1 MNPLI
6 QNKTLL
12 IACVVACF
20 GVFTTTQAVVPPPD
34 GGYPGFNTAEGQNAL
49 KNLTMGSGNTA
60 VGWYSLFSATT
71 ASSNTGLGAGTLAL
85 NSGDN
90 NTAAGVAAL
99 LLNTTGA
106 SNTAV
111 GFNTLLNNNTGA
123 SNTGVGAGALI
134 SNTFG
139 SFNTATGAFA
149 LFSDTSSGGNTATG
163 YNALFANTSGTENT
177 ATGIHA
183 LENNTIGMLNT
194 ATGTDALAGNATG
207 NNNTATGGFALWDN
221 TTGNNNTALGA
232 SALFNNM
239 TGSNNIALGATAGT
253 GVSTASN
260 VICIGIPG
268 ANVNDSLYVA
278 NVFETS
284 IDPDNLPVYI
294 DFTGRLGTQ
303 SSSRRFKDDI
313 TSMEKAS
320 EALLS
325 LRPVTFHYKNDVKT
339 TPQFGLI
346 AEEVAKVNPALVVPD
361 KEGKPYSVRYDQ
373 VNAMLLNE
381 FLKEHQAFLEEQCKV
396 ERLEKQVAALTA
408 GLQKV
413 TAQLATTNGAAGMR
427 SDIDGPS
434 REAGRSGSEQVNPSL
449 ADSR

>member
-1 MNPLI
+1 MKALSKTPIPLFLI
-6 QNKTLL
+6 GLMLGLL
-12 IACVVACF
+12 PKA
-20 GVFTTTQAVVPPPD
+20 QAVVPPPD

-49 KNLTMGSGNTA
+49 KNLTTGSGNTA
-60 VGWYSLFSATT
+60 VGWYSLFAATA

-85 NSGDN
+85 NTGDN
-90 NTAAGVAAL
+90 NTAAGLAAL
-99 LLNTTGA
+99 LLNTTGD

-123 SNTGVGAGALI
+123 SNTGVGVGALS
-134 SNTFG
+134 SNMFG
-139 SFNTATGAFA
+139 NFNTATGAFA
-149 LFSDTSSGGNTATG
+149 LFSSSGSGGNTANG
-163 YNALFANTSGTENT
+163 YNALFDNTTGTENT

-221 TTGNNNTALGA
+221 TTGNSNTALGA

-239 TGSNNIALGATAGT
+239 TGNNNIALGAAAGT

-268 ANVNDSLYVA
+268 ANVNDSFYVA

-284 IDPDNLPVYI
+284 IDPDNLPVLI

-320 EALLS
+320 EAILA
-325 LRPVTFHYKNDVKT
+325 LRPVTFHYKNDVKAR
-339 TPQFGLI
+339 PQFGLI
-346 AEEVAKVNPALVVPD
+346 AEEVAKVNSALVLPD
-361 KEGKPYSVRYDQ
+361 KEGKPYTVRYDA

-381 FLKEHQAFLEEQCKV
+381 FLKEHQKVQKLESALAAVEKRLEEQDAKI
-396 ERLEKQVAALTA
+396 ET
-408 GLQKV
+408 
-413 TAQLATTNGAAGMR
+413 
-427 SDIDGPS
+427 
-434 REAGRSGSEQVNPSL
+434 VNNKAELSKSAPQTVL
-449 ADSR
+449 NNQ

>member
-6 QNKTLL
+6 QDKTLFT
-12 IACVVACF
+12 ACVVAGF
-20 GVFTTTQAVVPPPD
+20 VAVATTQAFVPPPQ
-34 GGYPGFNTAEGQNAL
+34 GGYPGFNPAEGQNAL
-49 KNLTMGSGNTA
+49 KNLTTGSGNTA
-60 VGWYSLFSATT
+60 AGWFSLFSATT
-71 ASSNTGLGAGTLAL
+71 ASFNTGVGAGTLAL
-85 NSGDN
+85 NTGDS
-90 NTAAGVAAL
+90 NTATGTAAL
-99 LLNTTGA
+99 LLNTSGIA
-106 SNTAV
+106 NTAV
-111 GFNTLLNNNTGA
+111 GSTTLLNNSSGGDNTGLG
-123 SNTGVGAGALI
+123 TGALT

-149 LFSDTSSGGNTATG
+149 LFSNTGTGANTATG

-194 ATGTDALAGNATG
+194 GTGTYALAGNVAG
-207 NNNTATGGFALWDN
+207 NNNTAVGGFALWDSSF
-221 TTGNNNTALGA
+221 GNNNTALGA

-239 TGSNNIALGATAGT
+239 TGSNNIALGAAAGT
-253 GVSTASN
+253 GVSTANN

-268 ANVNDSLYVA
+268 ANVSDSFYVA

-284 IDPDNLPVYI
+284 IDPDNLPVLI

-303 SSSRRFKDDI
+303 SSSRRFKDGI

-320 EALLS
+320 EGLLL
-325 LRPVTFHYKNDVKT
+325 LRPVTFHYKNDVNAT
-339 TPQFGLI
+339 RQFGLI
-346 AEEVAKVNPALVVPD
+346 AEEVAKVDAGLVVRD
-361 KEGKPYSVRYDQ
+361 KEGQPYSVRYDQ

-381 FLKEHQAFLEEQCKV
+381 FLKEHRAFVEEQRKV

-413 TAQLATTNGAAGMR
+413 NAQLAA
-427 SDIDGPS
+427 SS
-434 REAGRSGSEQVNPSL
+434 PSL
-449 ADSR
+449 ADLK

>member
-1 MNPLI
+1 MNPLF
-6 QNKTLL
+6 QDKTFFT
-12 IACVVACF
+12 ACVVACF
-20 GVFTTTQAVVPPPD
+20 GVFATTQAVVPPPD

-49 KNLTMGSGNTA
+49 KNLTTGSGNTA
-60 VGWYSLFSATT
+60 VGWYSLFAGTT

-85 NSGDN
+85 NTGDN
-90 NTAAGVAAL
+90 NTAAGLAAL

-111 GFNTLLNNNTGA
+111 GFNTLLNNKTGT

-134 SNTFG
+134 SNMFG
-139 SFNTATGAFA
+139 NFNTATGAFA
-149 LFSDTSSGGNTATG
+149 LFSSTGSDGNTATG
-163 YNALFANTSGTENT
+163 YNALFDNTTGTENT

-183 LENNTIGMLNT
+183 LENNTTGMLNT
-194 ATGTDALAGNATG
+194 AIGTDALAGNATG

-268 ANVNDSLYVA
+268 ANVNDSFYVA

-284 IDPDNLPVYI
+284 IDPDNLPVLI
-294 DFTGRLGTQ
+294 DFTGRLGTP

-313 TSMEKAS
+313 ISMEKAS
-320 EALLS
+320 EAILS
-325 LRPVTFHYKNDVKT
+325 LRPVTFHYKNDVKA

-346 AEEVAKVNPALVVPD
+346 AEEVAKANPALVLPD
-361 KEGKPYSVRYDQ
+361 KEGKPYTVRYDA

-381 FLKEHQAFLEEQCKV
+381 FLKEHTKV
-396 ERLEKQVAALTA
+396 EKLEATVAKQYKDFEAALA
-408 GLQKV
+408 DLKGQIQKV
-413 TAQLATTNGAAGMR
+413 SAQLEMKKSAPQTVLNN
-427 SDIDGPS
+427 
-434 REAGRSGSEQVNPSL
+434 Q
-449 ADSR
+449 

>member
-6 QNKTLL
+6 QDKTLL

-20 GVFTTTQAVVPPPD
+20 GVFATTQAVVPPPD
-34 GGYPGFNTAEGQNAL
+34 GGYPGLNTAEGQNAL
-49 KNLTMGSGNTA
+49 KNLTTGSGNTA
-60 VGWYSLFSATT
+60 VGWYSLFAATT

-85 NSGDN
+85 NTGDS
-90 NTAAGVAAL
+90 NTATGTAAL
-99 LLNTTGA
+99 LLNTSGIA
-106 SNTAV
+106 NTAV
-111 GFNTLLNNNTGA
+111 GSTTLLNNSSGGNNTGLG
-123 SNTGVGAGALI
+123 TGALT

-149 LFSDTSSGGNTATG
+149 LFSNTGTGANTATG

-194 ATGTDALAGNATG
+194 GTGTYALAGNVAG
-207 NNNTATGGFALWDN
+207 NNNTAVGGFALWDSSF
-221 TTGNNNTALGA
+221 GNNNTALGA

-239 TGSNNIALGATAGT
+239 TGSNNIALGAAAGT
-253 GVSTASN
+253 GVSTANN

-268 ANVNDSLYVA
+268 ANVSDSFYVA

-284 IDPDNLPVYI
+284 IDPDNLPVLI

-320 EALLS
+320 EVLLS
-325 LRPVTFHYKNDVKT
+325 LRPVTFHYKNDVKA

-381 FLKEHQAFLEEQCKV
+381 FLKEHRAFLEEECKV

-408 GLQKV
+408 GLQKLSEE
-413 TAQLATTNGAAGMR
+413 LATA
-427 SDIDGPS
+427 S
-434 REAGRSGSEQVNPSL
+434 PSL
-449 ADSR
+449 ADWR

>member
-6 QNKTLL
+6 QDKTLL

-20 GVFTTTQAVVPPPD
+20 GVFATTQAVVPPPD

-49 KNLTMGSGNTA
+49 KNLTTGSGNTA

-111 GFNTLLNNNTGA
+111 GFNTLLTNNTGT

-139 SFNTATGAFA
+139 NFNTATGAFA
-149 LFSDTSSGGNTATG
+149 LFSNSGTGGNTATG
-163 YNALFANTSGTENT
+163 YNALFTNTTGTENT

-239 TGSNNIALGATAGT
+239 SGSNNIALGATAGT

-313 TSMEKAS
+313 KSMEEVS
-320 EALLS
+320 DALLS
-325 LRPVTFHYKNDVKT
+325 LRPVTFHYKNDVKA

-361 KEGKPYSVRYDQ
+361 KEGKPHTVRYDA

-381 FLKEHQAFLEEQCKV
+381 FLKEHKTVQELKSIV
-396 ERLEKQVAALTA
+396 VKQEAIAAQQQRQIAALTA
-408 GLQKV
+408 AVQKV
-413 TAQLATTNGAAGMR
+413 NAQLEIINSA
-427 SDIDGPS
+427 P
-434 REAGRSGSEQVNPSL
+434 QVAKNNN
-449 ADSR
+449 

>member
-1 MNPLI
+1 MKQPIKL
-6 QNKTLL
+6 KTTSLL
-12 IACVVACF
+12 LVSLVLTCLTLSPRA
-20 GVFTTTQAVVPPPD
+20 QAVVPPPD

-49 KNLTMGSGNTA
+49 KNLQRGSGNTA

-85 NSGDN
+85 NTGDN

-134 SNTFG
+134 SNMFG
-139 SFNTATGAFA
+139 NFNTATGAFA
-149 LFSDTSSGGNTATG
+149 LFSNTGTGGNTATG
-163 YNALFANTSGTENT
+163 YNALFDNTTGTENT

-239 TGSNNIALGATAGT
+239 TGSNNIAQGATAGT

-268 ANVNDSLYVA
+268 ANVNDSFYVA

-284 IDPDNLPVYI
+284 IDPDNLPVHI

-303 SSSRRFKDDI
+303 SSSQRFKDDI
-313 TSMEKAS
+313 TSMDKAS
-320 EALLS
+320 EAILS
-325 LRPVTFHYKNDVKT
+325 LRPVTFHYKTDAKARA
-339 TPQFGLI
+339 QFGFV
-346 AEEVAKVNPALVVPD
+346 AEEVEKVNPDLIVRD
-361 KEGKPYSVRYDQ
+361 KEGRPYSVRYDQ

-381 FLKEHQAFLEEQCKV
+381 FLKEHKAFVEQKRKVEEQ
-396 ERLEKQVAALTA
+396 A
-408 GLQKV
+408 V
-413 TAQLATTNGAAGMR
+413 TIAQLTKNTRYRAGTAR
-427 SDIDGPS
+427 
-434 REAGRSGSEQVNPSL
+434 R
-449 ADSR
+449 

>member
-1 MNPLI
+1 MNLLVKD
-6 QNKTLL
+6 KTLL
-12 IACVVACF
+12 IASVVACF
-20 GVFTTTQAVVPPPD
+20 GAFATTQAVVPPPD

-49 KNLTMGSGNTA
+49 KNLTTGSGNTA
-60 VGWYSLFSATT
+60 VGWYSLFAAAT
-71 ASSNTGLGAGTLAL
+71 ASFNTGVGAGTLAL
-85 NSGDN
+85 NTGEN
-90 NTAAGVAAL
+90 NTATGTAAL
-99 LLNTTGA
+99 LLNTSGV

-111 GFNTLLNNNTGA
+111 GSTTLLNNSSGDNNTGLGTGA
-123 SNTGVGAGALI
+123 LTSNTSG
-134 SNTFG
+134 N
-139 SFNTATGAFA
+139 FNTATGAFA
-149 LFSDTSSGGNTATG
+149 LFSSTGSGANTATG
-163 YNALFANTSGTENT
+163 YNALFSNTSGTENT

-194 ATGTDALAGNATG
+194 ATGTDALAGNAAG
-207 NNNTATGGFALWDN
+207 NNNTAAGGFALWDN
-221 TTGNNNTALGA
+221 STGNNNTALGA

-239 TGSNNIALGATAGT
+239 SGSNNIALGATAGT
-253 GVSTASN
+253 GVSTANN

-268 ANVNDSLYVA
+268 ANVNDSFYVA

-284 IDPDNLPVYI
+284 IDPDNLPVLI

-303 SSSRRFKDDI
+303 SSSRRFKEDI

-320 EALLS
+320 ETILS
-325 LRPVTFHYKNDVKT
+325 LRPVTFHYKNDVKA

-381 FLKEHQAFLEEQCKV
+381 FLKEHRAFLKEQSKV

-413 TAQLATTNGAAGMR
+413 SARLDAG
-427 SDIDGPS
+427 
-434 REAGRSGSEQVNPSL
+434 PSL

>member
-20 GVFTTTQAVVPPPD
+20 GVFATTQAVVPPPD
-34 GGYPGFNTAEGQNAL
+34 GGYPGLNTAEGQNAL
-49 KNLTMGSGNTA
+49 KNLTTGSGNTA

-71 ASSNTGLGAGTLAL
+71 ASSNTGLGAGTLTL
-85 NSGDN
+85 NTGDN
-90 NTAAGVAAL
+90 NTAAGLAAL

-111 GFNTLLNNNTGA
+111 GFNTLLNNNTGT

-163 YNALFANTSGTENT
+163 YNALFANTTGTENT

-183 LENNTIGMLNT
+183 LENNTVGMLNT

-253 GVSTASN
+253 GVFTASN

-325 LRPVTFHYKNDVKT
+325 LRPVTFHYKNDVKG

-373 VNAMLLNE
+373 VNAMLLDE
-381 FLKEHQAFLEEQCKV
+381 FLKEHRKV
-396 ERLEKQVAALTA
+396 ERLEKQVAALTS
-408 GLQKV
+408 GLQQV

-434 REAGRSGSEQVNPSL
+434 REAGGSGSEQVNPSL